1 MDELNQSPNSNPRTE
16 LVSLASSTPVAADQN
31 PPNSEDTSSKSES
44 VLIPEFSSEAPASV
58 PPATVT
64 SIASWIERYWKLVLI
79 AILLLAI
86 GLRTRG
92 LNWDES
98 QHLHPDER
106 FLTMVESAIKLPTSW
121 GEYFD
126 TAKSP
131 LNPYNNNFGSLC
143 MVRHPSFLSA
153 YLVS

>member
-1 MDELNQSPNSNPRTE
+1 MDELHQSPNSNPRTE

-44 VLIPEFSSEAPASV
+44 VLEAPASV

-131 LNPYNNNFGSLC
+131 LNPYNNNFGSFVYGTAPL
-143 MVRHPSFLSA
+143 FL
-153 YLVS
+153 V